1 MEIEHIRY
9 LNSIAEDIKSSIYN
23 RASISLIIIGVI
35 LSISGGNFLA
45 NSQTYKL
52 FKLSTLLNIELILI
66 FIFGFLST
74 LFLVETILP
83 LPNILKISNIIK
95 KQKSQKVKSNK
106 FYSTFSMF
114 NHIINHNRKDF
125 LRKFSKATKDD
136 LSKDLLNSLYD
147 LSHIIQYRYLK
158 LYRASIYLVLMILFF
173 SMFIF
178 TILIENMFLVEAVQ
192 TTVK

>member
-1 MEIEHIRY
+1 MDIEHIRY

-35 LSISGGNFLA
+35 LTISGGNFLS

-52 FKLSTLLNIELILI
+52 FKLAALLNIELVLI
-66 FIFGFLST
+66 FVFGFLST

-83 LPNILKISNIIK
+83 LPNILKISNIIR
-95 KQKSQKVKSNK
+95 KQKSQKVKPNK

-125 LRKFSKATKDD
+125 LNRFSKANKND

-158 LYRASIYLVLMILFF
+158 LYRASICLVLMILFF

-178 TILIENMFLVEAVQ
+178 TILIENMFLIEPIQA
-192 TTVK
+192 TVK